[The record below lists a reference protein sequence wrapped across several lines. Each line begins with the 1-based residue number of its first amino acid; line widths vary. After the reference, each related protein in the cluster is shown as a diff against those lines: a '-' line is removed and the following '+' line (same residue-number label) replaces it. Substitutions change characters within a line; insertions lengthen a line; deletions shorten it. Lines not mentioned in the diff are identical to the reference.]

1 MKCPNCGL
9 PVEDG
14 ANFCGHCGNAI
25 TVEGIAA
32 AAPNRPGFSAKLNTD
47 AQGPTGAYMAPP
59 LDLKEEQTFWDEYP
73 SMWTAIPAVLLW
85 VLGGIAV
92 VIALQFVPLPFIA
105 VGQLAVIAVV
115 ALIVFAVLIRYFVRY
130 HSTKYRL
137 TSQRIFVTHGLLN
150 KRTDEVELEKYKDIF
165 VNQDFWDKIVG
176 CGDIEM
182 ITSDVTNPTIRIIDV
197 RDPIGKKESIRAAA
211 KDRKS
216 MLGINRRE
224 EL

>member
-9 PVEDG
+9 PIADD
-14 ANFCGHCGNAI
+14 ANFCGHCGKA
-25 TVEGIAA
+25 IAA
-32 AAPNRPGFSAKLNTD
+32 EGRSAEVPLAAAIPSRGEAEGDSSNY
-47 AQGPTGAYMAPP
+47 YMSSPP
-59 LDLKEEQTFWDEYP
+59 DLAEEQALWDEYP
-73 SMWTAIPAVLLW
+73 SMRTAIPAIVLW
-85 VLGGIAV
+85 ILGGIAV
-92 VIALQFVPLPFIA
+92 IVGLQFIPIPAIAL
-105 VGQLAVIAVV
+105 GQMAVV
-115 ALIVFAVLIRYFVRY
+115 AVVGIIIFAVLVRYFIRY

-137 TSQRIFVTHGLLN
+137 TSQRIFVTHGWLN

-176 CGDIEM
+176 CGDIEI
-182 ITSDVTNPTIRIIDV
+182 ITSDVTNPTIRVIDV

-216 MLGINRRE
+216 LLGINRRE